1 LQALRYERHLQ
12 LPRHG
17 ILELDFVSLLKPQD
31 IEGPDVAAIQDSEWQ
46 NFLHDIRD
54 AESLF
59 EVVAEFRELSNTK
72 VFKCKHIKEYLNFLN
87 EKCEQLKS
95 KSSTQVG
102 NVDLMKYRVEVCIIA
117 FARTVDYLGFFGIH
131 GMYKTD
137 ISRAERQQLMER
149 IHMLNMFHTDMAVDY
164 YELELSNHPER
175 AIMQDI
181 VHLAIVEPGQNCMNE
196 TYNDMD
202 FPIPSTWSKEV
213 PRKGLFTCFYCRE
226 QDTINNICSKA
237 NKRHPG
243 AVPSDAQIPAF
254 TDWVHKAKCHQIKQ
268 KMADKFP
275 NAKACFKAI
284 DKDGGGSVDRKEMAG
299 GLFKVLVPSTLLMM
313 CFVAADM
320 PEGSVHLFRIRSSH
334 FISCSYP
341 TPCMNM

>member
-1 LQALRYERHLQ
+1 MECERLIWSRLALTFHGYLQALNYERHLQ

-31 IEGPDVAAIQDSEWQ
+31 IEGPGVEAIADKEWREFLLDMKDVQ
-46 NFLHDIRD
+46 
-54 AESLF
+54 SLF
-59 EVVAEFRELSNTK
+59 EAVAEFRELSNTK
-72 VFKCKHIKEYLNFLN
+72 VFKCKHIKEYLSFLN
-87 EKCEQLKS
+87 EKCEELRS
-95 KSSTQVG
+95 GPEGATQAKNVG
-102 NVDLMKYRVEVCIIA
+102 SADLMKYRVEVCIIA
-117 FARTVDYLGFFGIH
+117 YARTLDYLGFFGIF

-137 ISRAERQQLMER
+137 ISRAERHMLMER
-149 IHMLNMFHTDMAVDY
+149 IHRLNIFHNHMAIDY
-164 YELELSNHPER
+164 YELELSNHAER

-202 FPIPSTWSKEV
+202 FPIPSTWQKEV

-243 AVPSDAQIPAF
+243 AMPSDVQIPAL
-254 TDWVHKAKCHQIKQ
+254 TDWVYAAKCHQIKQ

-275 NAKACFKAI
+275 NAKSCFKAI
-284 DKDGGGSVDRKEMAG
+284 DKDGGGTVDRKELAG
-299 GLFKVLVPSTLLMM
+299 GLFKVRCPSSSCTIF
-313 CFVAADM
+313 CFAVGM
-320 PEGSVHLFRIRSSH
+320 P
-334 FISCSYP
+334 
-341 TPCMNM
+341 